1 MAECGCGCGSK
12 EKVLFACS
20 GAADVGELSDKVA
33 RKLRKDGFGKMS
45 CLIGIGAKLDN
56 FLQTAKNSH
65 TIVIDGCPINCGKKA
80 VEAAGIAATFFTLT
94 EMGMEKGR
102 SPVTDELVNKAIDI
116 IKKSLA

>member
-1 MAECGCGCGSK
+1 MSECSCGGKCK

-56 FLQTAKNSH
+56 FLQTAKNSN
-65 TIVIDGCPINCGKKA
+65 TIVIDGCSVNCGKKA
-80 VEAAGIAATFFTLT
+80 VEAAGITATIITLT
-94 EMGMEKGR
+94 EMGMEKGK
-102 SPVTDELVNKAIDI
+102 SPVTDDLVNKTAES
-116 IKKSLA
+116 IKESFN